1 MTQISSK
8 SRQAWHAKCISCDPA
23 MAIEPCMQSAAFK
36 IERQLPHMH
45 VTTQKHMHI
54 TYADTHTC
62 VSLGLYRFITSY
74 ANFFQYDF
82 TVYISN
88 SKLQDTF
95 AADVA
100 PSVAA
105 RSANNPSQQQIFH
118 EI

>member
-1 MTQISSK
+1 M
-8 SRQAWHAKCISCDPA
+8 
-23 MAIEPCMQSAAFK
+23 
-36 IERQLPHMH
+36 
-45 VTTQKHMHI
+45 
-54 TYADTHTC
+54 C
-62 VSLGLYRFITSY
+62 VSLGLYRTITSN

-88 SKLQDTF
+88 SKLQDTS